1 MFFWNSFAFPII
13 QQMLAIWSLVSL
25 PFLNPAST
33 FGSSWFTYGWSL
45 AWRILSIIF
54 EHYFEH
60 VRWVQLCHSLKIL
73 WHCLF
78 FGIGMKTDIFQSCG
92 HCWVFQICWHIECS
106 TFTVSSF
113 RIWNNS
119 AEIPSTLFIVMFP
132 KAHLISRSR
141 MSREKQFS
149 FLMLLESH
157 LCSCLL
163 IILLSLMEE
172 IASCPKEN
180 RKSYELNL
188 GPLTCWAAKPVYWH
202 WAVVKESTVFTDG
215 HQTRKTGSW
224 CSNDLDSLMAFK
236 KGFL

>member
-1 MFFWNSFAFPII
+1 MKPGLEN
-13 QQMLAIWSLVSL
+13 
-25 PFLNPAST
+25 
-33 FGSSWFTYGWSL
+33 
-45 AWRILSIIF
+45 F
-54 EHYFEH
+54 EHYFTS
-60 VRWVQLCHSLKIL
+60 V
-73 WHCLF
+73 WHECNCAVVWEF
-78 FGIGMKTDIFQSCG
+78 FRIGMKTDLSSPGPLLSFPNCR
-92 HCWVFQICWHIECS
+92 HIECS

-224 CSNDLDSLMAFK
+224 CSNDVDSLMAFK